1 MDYFSE
7 LFFYYIVNRMNSHIA
22 IPNYQYHEEEITLDD
37 FELIRCIGHG
47 AYGQVIK
54 WMDNKV

>member
-7 LFFYYIVNRMNSHIA
+7 LFFYCIVNRMNSHIA

-47 AYGQVIK
+47 AYGQVIE
-54 WMDNKV
+54 